1 MEEHPI
7 LTENERLAMRMAGE
21 STTRVMTLDGKT
33 ADDIVKENNIKK
45 FNEQVDEYVEKFNE
59 HSKNLEEYA
68 EKISKNAEKI
78 EIMPIGNYVLAK
90 PFEENPFQRI
100 VKQGNI
106 IMDVGGMA
114 PQYKNTD
121 NGEWEEEE
129 NIIRVAVIQCVGPDC
144 KWCKEGDTIMYTKM
158 SAVPVPFYKQNL
170 WLVNETR
177 VLVVVN
183 EGLEERFELIKN
195 EQKKN

>member
-90 PFEENPFQRI
+90 PFAENPFQRI
-100 VKQGNI
+100 VKKNGLI
-106 IMDVGGMA
+106 IDTGGLA

-129 NIIRVAVIQCVGPDC
+129 QFIKVLAVQEVGPEC
-144 KWCKEGDTIMYTKM
+144 KWVRPNDIIFATKP
-158 SAVPVPFYKQNL
+158 SLVPVPFYKQDL
-170 WLVNETR
+170 QLVCENR
-177 VLVVVN
+177 VLSVVN
-183 EGLEERFELIKN
+183 EGLSERFNKN
-195 EQKKN
+195 NDK

>member
-21 STTRVMTLDGKT
+21 TTTRVMTLDGKT
-33 ADDIVKENNIKK
+33 ADDIVKENNINK
-45 FNEQVDEYVEKFNE
+45 FNDQVDKYVEKFNE
-59 HSKNLEEYA
+59 HSKKLEKYA

-90 PFEENPFQRI
+90 PFAENPFQRI
-100 VKQGNI
+100 VKKNGLI
-106 IMDVGGMA
+106 IDTGGLA

-129 NIIRVAVIQCVGPDC
+129 QFIKVLVVQEVGPEC
-144 KWCKEGDTIMYTKM
+144 KWVRPNDVIFATKP
-158 SAVPVPFYKQNL
+158 SLVPVPFYKQDL
-170 WLVNETR
+170 QLVCENR
-177 VLVVVN
+177 VLSVVN
-183 EGLEERFELIKN
+183 EGLSERFNKN
-195 EQKKN
+195 NDK